1 MKNSLRSNLLKLW
14 IYHCEIWKSLNIC
27 FAFVIMDFILFI
39 TSENSKI
46 LIKKENKNSL
56 HKIYFLMKIIL
67 ILYLHQVEK
76 SDF

>member
-14 IYHCEIWKSLNIC
+14 IYHCKIWKSLNIC

-56 HKIYFLMKIIL
+56 LKYTSYENHFDIL
-67 ILYLHQVEK
+67 SIL
-76 SDF
+76 S

>member
-56 HKIYFLMKIIL
+56 LKYTSYENHFDIL
-67 ILYLHQVEK
+67 STL
-76 SDF
+76 S